1 MNKLTTI
8 VRPPGQTASSV
19 EPLLKPPGRPRLRHG
34 QRWQRF
40 TLGAPALAIIIV
52 ASLSITATAIYL
64 VTHTYNLVGSQGQSI
79 GWDNFNRLIHDPLI
93 LGTLQVTAEFVIGAV
108 ALELVVGTGIAL
120 LLQRAFPGRRLARSL
135 ILIPMVV
142 SPIVV
147 GLTWRML
154 LDPSAGLAN
163 YFLGHL
169 GLGGGH
175 AFLANRHTAL
185 AAVVIVD
192 FWQWTPFVVIIVL
205 AGLEALALEPF
216 EAARV
221 DGANAFQTL
230 RYVTL
235 PMLRPV
241 LAIAAL
247 LRTID
252 AVKSFP
258 LIYTMTNGGPG
269 TTTMTT
275 NLYAYRSGFVN
286 FNLSYA
292 STVGLAVSVITTI
305 ILIPIA
311 TRLLGFRGAR

>member
-1 MNKLTTI
+1 MNNPVTLH
-8 VRPPGQTASSV
+8 RPPDQATPPAKQRLAARRERGAQRGQV
-19 EPLLKPPGRPRLRHG
+19 L
-34 QRWQRF
+34 QRF
-40 TLGAPALAIIIV
+40 ALGAPALTIIIV
-52 ASLSITATAIYL
+52 ASLAITATAIYL
-64 VTHTYNLVGSQGQSI
+64 VTHTYNLVGSQGAWI
-79 GWDNFNRLIHDPLI
+79 GWDNLDRLIHDPLI
-93 LGTLQVTAEFVIGAV
+93 LGTLQVTVEFVVGAV
-108 ALELVVGTGIAL
+108 VLELVVGTGIAL
-120 LLQRAFPGRRLARSL
+120 LLQNSFPGRRLVRSL

-154 LDPSAGLAN
+154 LDPSAGLVN

-192 FWQWTPFVVIIVL
+192 CWQWTPFVVIIAL
-205 AGLEALALEPF
+205 AGLEALDQEPF

-221 DGANAFQTL
+221 DGANAFQIL

-252 AVKSFP
+252 AIKSFP

-275 NLYAYRSGFVN
+275 NLYAYRSGFVD

-292 STVGLAVSVITTI
+292 STLGLAISVIATI

-311 TRLLGFRGAR
+311 TRLLGFRRAT

>member
-1 MNKLTTI
+1 VNKPTTI
-8 VRPPGQTASSV
+8 DRPPDQAATPV
-19 EPLLKPPGRPRLRHG
+19 EPAVAPRRKRGG
-34 QRWQRF
+34 QRGQRLQRF
-40 TLGAPALAIIIV
+40 ALGAPALTIIIV
-52 ASLSITATAIYL
+52 ASLGITTTAIYL
-64 VTHTYNLVGSQGQSI
+64 VTHTYNLVGSQGHWI
-79 GWDNFNRLIHDPLI
+79 GWDNLDRLIHDPLI
-93 LGTLQVTAEFVIGAV
+93 LGTLRVTAEFVVGALV
-108 ALELVVGTGIAL
+108 LELVVGTGIAL
-120 LLQRAFPGRRLARSL
+120 LLQHAFPGRRLVRSL

-154 LDPSAGLAN
+154 LDPSAGLVN

-169 GLGGGH
+169 GLGEKY

-192 FWQWTPFVVIIVL
+192 FWQWTPFIVIVVL
-205 AGLEALALEPF
+205 AGLEALEHEPF

-241 LAIAAL
+241 LAIATL
-247 LRTID
+247 LRTVD
-252 AVKSFP
+252 AIKSFP

-292 STVGLAVSVITTI
+292 STIGLAISVITTI

-311 TRLLGFRGAR
+311 TRLLGFRRAK